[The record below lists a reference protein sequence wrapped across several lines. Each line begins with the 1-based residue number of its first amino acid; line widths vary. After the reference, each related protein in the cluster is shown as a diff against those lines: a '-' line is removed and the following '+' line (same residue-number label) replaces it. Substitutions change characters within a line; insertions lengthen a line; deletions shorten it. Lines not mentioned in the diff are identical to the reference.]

1 MLSGYVY
8 MYRKLYGGVGES
20 GIRQY
25 VRSILGCI
33 TSKTARTGGWILP
46 QRMLQ
51 ANVDIGVFQGTKV
64 TERIYT
70 RDSSG
75 YRVVLSEATIA
86 HSGGV
91 AVLY

>member
-75 YRVVLSEATIA
+75 YRVVLSEAPIA